1 MGALSDTSID
11 GRRFKDLFIA
21 GSARIDEAKEYLNS
35 INVFPV
41 PDADTGA
48 NMASTMNTAV
58 EALHGIEDHSLGN
71 VLETIEKKLK
81 MEAKGNSGIILS
93 EFFHGMFLK
102 IKKDKTIN
110 TDNFIEA
117 MAGGKEAAYSALA
130 EPKEGTMLTLM
141 SHAVESLKM
150 AEVEIKDMKKA
161 LQHMVERQRE
171 SLAGT
176 PELMPMLKENNVV
189 DSGAHGFL
197 LFWEGALAYM
207 NDEIDHVI
215 LKPIL
220 KVFKTDKT
228 DQIKYRYCTEALA
241 RKGEFEK
248 GELQRRL
255 SELGD
260 SLIITGDSELLK
272 IHIHTNEPETVFE
285 HMKSVG
291 DVIKT
296 KVDDM
301 MSQHLEKVAS
311 QGKQAVRIIVDSC
324 SDLDLAMRER
334 WDIEMIPLQVIF
346 GAEAFRDRIDLT
358 ADEFYDKLKTGGV
371 MAKTSLPM
379 GSDFVLGF
387 EHVAPHCDK
396 ALAIFLSSKLSGTYQ
411 AGKKWGSDF
420 DAEKVIAYDSLTVSV
435 GTGIMVLEAAA
446 MASKGE
452 TLERIISRLDEIR
465 DKVSVFFTVDTLE
478 YLARNGR
485 IGKAQKVIGQMIGVK
500 PILEC
505 KDGEVRSRSKALG
518 RKRVIDKLIAILE
531 EKAGADDFEGVY
543 GVVYSDNLKQRD
555 ELIDRMRDRLT
566 IKSLIIGQVS
576 PVIGAH
582 GGPGT
587 LGVGCY

>member
-1 MGALSDTSID
+1 MSDSSTID
-11 GRRFKDLFIA
+11 GKRFKELFIA
-21 GSARIDEAKEYLNS
+21 GSARLDEAKEYLNS

-58 EALHGIEDHSLGN
+58 EALHGIEDHSLKN

-110 TDNFIEA
+110 ADNFISA
-117 MAGGKEAAYSALA
+117 MTGGKEAAYSALA

-141 SHAVESLKM
+141 SHAVESLKV

-161 LQHMVERQRE
+161 LEHMVRCHRKTLVETQE
-171 SLAGT
+171 M
-176 PELMPMLKENNVV
+176 MPLLKENKVV

-207 NDEIDHVI
+207 NNEIDHVI
-215 LKPIL
+215 LKPIH
-220 KVFKTDKT
+220 KVFKADKT
-228 DQIKYRYCTEALA
+228 DQIKYRYCTEALV
-241 RKGEFEK
+241 RKGRFEK
-248 GELQRRL
+248 DQLQASL
-255 SELGD
+255 AQLGD
-260 SLIITGDSELLK
+260 SLIITGDAKLLK
-272 IHIHTNEPETVFE
+272 IHIHTNEPETVFA
-285 HMKSVG
+285 HMKSIG

-301 MSQHLEKVAS
+301 MGQHQEKVAS
-311 QGKQAVRIIVDSC
+311 QSRQAVRIIVDSC
-324 SDLDLAMRER
+324 SDLDLTMREQ

-346 GAEAFRDRIDLT
+346 GEEAFRDRIDMT
-358 ADEFYDKLKTGGV
+358 ADEFYDKLKTGV
-371 MAKTSLPM
+371 VIAKTSLPM
-379 GSDFVLGF
+379 GSDFIRGF
-387 EHVAPHCDK
+387 EHVAPHCDR

-411 AGKKWGSDF
+411 AGTKWGSDF
-420 DAEKVIAYDSLTVSV
+420 DAEKVITYDSRMVSLGAGV
-435 GTGIMVLEAAA
+435 MALEAAK
-446 MASKGE
+446 MARQGE
-452 TLERIISRLDEIR
+452 TLERIISRLDEIKS
-465 DKVSVFFTVDTLE
+465 KVSIFFTVDTLE
-478 YLARNGR
+478 YLAKNGR

-505 KDGEVRSRSKALG
+505 KDGEVCSHSKTFG
-518 RKRVIDKLIAILE
+518 RKRVINKLIDILE
-531 EKAGADDFEGVY
+531 EKAGGDDFEGAY
-543 GVVYSDNLKQRD
+543 GVVYSDNPKERD

-566 IKSLIIGQVS
+566 IKSLIVGQVS

-582 GGPGT
+582 VGPGT